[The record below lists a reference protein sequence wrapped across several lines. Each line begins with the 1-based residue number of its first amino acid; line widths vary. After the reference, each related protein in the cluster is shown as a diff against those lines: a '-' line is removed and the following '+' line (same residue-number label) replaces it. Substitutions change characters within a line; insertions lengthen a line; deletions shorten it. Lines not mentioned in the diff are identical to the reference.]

1 MLGLFVLADKMADEF
16 KKGVWMLAE
25 SEVNRQG
32 NEFNELVECAL
43 DLLNDE
49 TLFTK

>member
-16 KKGVWMLAE
+16 KKGVWLLAE
-25 SEVNRQG
+25 SELNRRG
-32 NEFNELVECAL
+32 NEFNELVECVI

-49 TLFTK
+49 NLFTK